1 MFKLRFQSYI
11 TAFICALVVMFY
23 TTSAFASISTYNVGP
38 MRNPGPLSQRHILAA
53 QRVIAQL
60 VFSVLAGGPGTILDD
75 DVVRI
80 DRQGQTAAGD
90 LNLQVQID
98 GIQGSSTIAA
108 ALIPNRYFNGVT
120 NPGTMAEV
128 QRVVRSA
135 LVKSLESLRNQAGEI
150 FGLEGNP
157 SN

>member
-1 MFKLRFQSYI
+1 MFKLRFKSYI
-11 TAFICALVVMFY
+11 TAFVCALVVMFY
-23 TTSAFASISTYNVGP
+23 TTSAFASISSHNVGP
-38 MRNPGPLSQRHILAA
+38 MRNPGPLSQRYIAAA

-60 VFSVLAGGPGTILDD
+60 VFSVIAGGPGTILDNGI
-75 DVVRI
+75 VRI

-128 QRVVRSA
+128 QRVVRDA
-135 LVKSLESLRNQAGEI
+135 LVRSLDSLRHQAGEI
-150 FGLEGNP
+150 FGVQGDP